1 MLHDWIFLAVAFT
14 ALLAAMSPG
23 PDYILVT
30 RSALFHSRKA
40 GIYTALG
47 ITAGLAVHV
56 SYALIGFTAVIKE
69 SPTLYGIIQYLGAA
83 YLTYLGIRLLLEAKT
98 AQDPTKTPIPKQKKT
113 SPFVAGFFCNLLN
126 PKASLF
132 ILSLYTQVIGTT
144 STLWTEVIIALEILL
159 VTLGW
164 FILLT
169 FLYTHRAIRE
179 KCIRAQKPLTF
190 IMGFILIGFGIKVA
204 FF

>member
-1 MLHDWIFLAVAFT
+1 MRDWIFLAVAFT

-23 PDYILVT
+23 PDYVLVT
-30 RSALFHSRKA
+30 RSALFHSRRA
-40 GIYTALG
+40 GYLTALG
-47 ITAGLAVHV
+47 VTAGLAVHV

-69 SPTLYGIIQYLGAA
+69 SPTLYSIIQYLGAF
-83 YLTYLGIRLLLEAKT
+83 YLTYLGIRLLLEARSVSSLAAK
-98 AQDPTKTPIPKQKKT
+98 DVKLKST

-132 ILSLYTQVIGTT
+132 ILSLYTQFIEAT
-144 STLWTEVIIALEILL
+144 STIWTQIIIGLEIIF

-169 FLYTHRAIRE
+169 SLYTHPRIRE
-179 KCIRAQKPLTF
+179 KCLLAQRPLTF
-190 IMGFILIGFGIKVA
+190 VMGFLLVGFGIKIA